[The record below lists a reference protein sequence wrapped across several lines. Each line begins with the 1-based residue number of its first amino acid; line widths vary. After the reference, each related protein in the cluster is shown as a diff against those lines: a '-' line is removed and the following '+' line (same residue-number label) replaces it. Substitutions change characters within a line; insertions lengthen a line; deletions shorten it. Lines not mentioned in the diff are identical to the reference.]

1 MATSPERESLAAL
14 FSDLSTQIGDLIRQ
28 QAALARVEMSEKLG
42 RIEQRLSRVAIG
54 GVLAVA
60 GVLTLVAA
68 LVLGLTAFGL
78 TAWASAGIV
87 GVVLALVGYLMVQQA
102 MSRLNRDELTPRAT
116 IETVKESAEW
126 VKHPTK
132 T

>member
-1 MATSPERESLAAL
+1 VATDRESLATL

-28 QAALARVEMSEKLG
+28 QATLARIEMSDKLG
-42 RIEQRLSRVAIG
+42 RIERRLARVAIG

-68 LVLGLTAFGL
+68 VVLVLVTLGLP
-78 TAWASAGIV
+78 AWASAAIV
-87 GVVLALVGYLMVQQA
+87 GIALALVGYATVQQA
-102 MSRLNRDELTPRAT
+102 MARLNREELAPRAT